1 MFARH
6 LITAAAIATG
16 LGVGVGTAAEAAPAP
31 GHAQGA
37 AVVRPAY
44 SWWYSGTYDSEG
56 QCNAVGATDVFLTR
70 ADDWECSPNNGWTKF
85 ALYLYD
91 YEG

>member
-6 LITAAAIATG
+6 LIAAAAIATG

-31 GHAQGA
+31 GHARGA

-44 SWWYSGTYDSEG
+44 SWWYSGTYDS
-56 QCNAVGATDVFLTR
+56 QAKCDAAGATAVFLTR
-70 ADDWECSPNNGWTKF
+70 ADDWECTPNNGWTKF